1 VMTTTDL
8 RVGELTAPAAISV
21 RLWPLD
27 DIAERYQRPLNLA
40 EKRRAQLRGRHKLS
54 RTEYLTIALE
64 LAAEFTAAMEPDPL
78 LPSEL
83 LPGAWIGARA
93 RAVFA
98 QCWIELR
105 ARTDETVPQL
115 SSRAMPP
122 RPAHTG
128 RSHHSTTP
136 AVTNG
141 TQTSS
146 MI

>member
-1 VMTTTDL
+1 LAADLEVSQHLSVMTTTDL

-27 DIAERYQRPLNLA
+27 DIAERYQRLLNLA

-83 LPGAWIGARA
+83 LPGARIGARA

-105 ARTDETVPQL
+105 AMTDETVPQL
-115 SSRAMPP
+115 FQSYAD
-122 RPAHTG
+122 AL
-128 RSHHSTTP
+128 RSH
-136 AVTNG
+136 G
-141 TQTSS
+141 
-146 MI
+146 